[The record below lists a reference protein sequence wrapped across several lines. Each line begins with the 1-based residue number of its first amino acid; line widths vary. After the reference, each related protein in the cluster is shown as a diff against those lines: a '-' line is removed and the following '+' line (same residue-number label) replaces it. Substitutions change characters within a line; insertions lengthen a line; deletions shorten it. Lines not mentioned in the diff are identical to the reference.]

1 MIKRTGRFGPFI
13 ASPNYPDVQF
23 VMNIDKKGG
32 LKLPAPPPYETEL
45 TCPKCEERPMYLREG
60 ARGPWLGCSGFPKC
74 RGRMG
79 WTKLE
84 DDERKK
90 LELALKNHLKDHPMP
105 VITRMDDTPIE
116 AGTPIEELLVPGG
129 VAELALHPDAG
140 KDTESP
146 AAAG

>member
-1 MIKRTGRFGPFI
+1 
-13 ASPNYPDVQF
+13 
-23 VMNIDKKGG
+23 
-32 LKLPAPPPYETEL
+32 
-45 TCPKCEERPMYLREG
+45 
-60 ARGPWLGCSGFPKC
+60 
-74 RGRMG
+74 
-79 WTKLE
+79 
-84 DDERKK
+84 
-90 LELALKNHLKDHPMP
+90 MP